1 MPIIKA
7 IPSRQLGS
15 NYHEKK
21 LLYQFVKDC
30 NQCCRNCMDII
41 PSGTIHIG
49 KFIETSRR
57 FRTFEDYDMLTD
69 TMHFRVYYS
78 KLPAASTFTN
88 VYDKNRHVDLIYDEI
103 RVYDIG
109 DIGEEITESNSPE
122 QVAEKYF
129 GRSDFSIFFEHEAL
143 SLFSKQM
150 ALSRTVPRN
159 MLQHPNLTFSSHVYS
174 PYTPS
179 RFKKFKQAI
188 STSGLPTAISCG
200 QAAFMPAI
208 RSALGYST
216 PEAFYYACAA
226 APFVY
231 GLDLH
236 ESNRRNETMRKNLML
251 SPSDRSQLVIKGAMT
266 TQLAKRLTQHDQL
279 AKPLI
284 QHNRHTL
291 LSRIHSKKKQR
302 AGKTK
307 QANRIK
313 KYKSRKNNSKTKKK
327 QNKLRLYIESST
339 RLGIPN

>member
-1 MPIIKA
+1 MPIIKE
-7 IPSRQLGS
+7 IPSQLGS
-15 NYHEKK
+15 NYHNKK

-30 NQCCRNCMDII
+30 NQCCRGCMDTI

-57 FRTFEDYDMLTD
+57 FRMFEDHDMLTD
-69 TMHFRVYYS
+69 TMDFRVYYS

-88 VYDKNRHVDLIYDEI
+88 VYDKNMHVDLIYDEI

-159 MLQHPNLTFSSHVYS
+159 MLQHPNPTLSSRVHS
-174 PYTPS
+174 PPYTPS
-179 RFKKFKQAI
+179 GFKKFTQAI
-188 STSGLPTAISCG
+188 STSGLTPAISCV

-216 PEAFYYACAA
+216 PEAFYYACAG
-226 APFVY
+226 APLVY
-231 GLDLH
+231 GLDLL

-251 SPSDRSQLVIKGAMT
+251 SPSYREIKGAMT
-266 TQLAKRLTQHDQL
+266 TQLVKRLTQTDQ

-291 LSRIHSKKKQR
+291 LSRIHHSKINQR

-313 KYKSRKNNSKTKKK
+313 KYKSRKNKSKTKKK
-327 QNKLRLYIESST
+327 QNKLRLHIESST